1 MLDFPEETIIK
12 SDLSADLNVDLS
24 ADLKSENQELC
35 CEETH
40 NHTETDKLSPTR
52 SQLLSVEKA
61 QGMAEF
67 MNFLADT
74 NRLRILSVLAAGEMC
89 VGDLAVTLTMNESA
103 VSHQLRTLRA
113 IRLVNF
119 RKQGR
124 HVFYSLKDHHVLSF
138 YQAIAEHLEEPK
150 DDRE

>member
-1 MLDFPEETIIK
+1 MPNFPEEAMIK
-12 SDLSADLNVDLS
+12 SDSQSDIQP
-24 ADLKSENQELC
+24 EHQELC

-40 NHTETDKLSPTR
+40 NYGEPDKLSPIR
-52 SQLLSVEKA
+52 SQILSVEKA

-74 NRLRILSVLAAGEMC
+74 NRLRILSVLATGEMC
-89 VGDLAVTLTMNESA
+89 VGDLAITLAMNESA

-138 YQAIAEHLEEPK
+138 YQAIAEHLEEPR
-150 DDRE
+150 DDRD